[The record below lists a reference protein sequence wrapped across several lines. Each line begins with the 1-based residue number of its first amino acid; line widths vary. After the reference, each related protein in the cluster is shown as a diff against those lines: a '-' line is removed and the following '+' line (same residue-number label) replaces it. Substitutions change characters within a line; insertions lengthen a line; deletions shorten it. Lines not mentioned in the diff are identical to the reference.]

1 MNDCAP
7 IDLAHHFSTI
17 EDFRSDRNKHH
28 LLIEVIILALCAVLC
43 GADGW
48 VDVAQFGRAKE
59 AWFRRFLSLPNG
71 TPSHDTFGRV
81 FARLCPKQFQECF
94 ASWVQAACRL
104 MPGEIVP
111 IDGKTLR
118 RSHNRS
124 KGKKALHIVS
134 AWASANRLILG
145 QVSTDEKSNEITAIP
160 RLLELLEL
168 RGCVVTID
176 AMGCQKKIAE
186 TIVARGADYVLAVKD
201 NQPSLLEDIKPYF
214 DGVTTGA
221 APEASMGF
229 VQTVDG
235 DHGRIET
242 RRHWITSDI
251 DWLCQHHPWEGLQSI
266 GLVERRRE
274 IGDKI
279 STELH
284 YYILSLPADVNKFAQ
299 AARGHW
305 GIENPVH
312 WSLDVSFRED
322 DSRVRTGHAAENL
335 SLLRR
340 LSLNLLRQEKSL
352 KVGIKAKRLRAG
364 WDEDY
369 LLKVLQNQRQ

>member
-1 MNDCAP
+1 MKECTPVDF
-7 IDLAHHFSTI
+7 AHHFSSI
-17 EDFRSDRNKHH
+17 EDFRVDRNKRH
-28 LLIEVIILALCAVLC
+28 LLLDLIIIALCAVLC
-43 GADGW
+43 GADDW
-48 VDVAQFGRAKE
+48 VDIVQFGKAKE
-59 AWFRRFLSLPNG
+59 GWFRRFLALPNG
-71 TPSHDTFGRV
+71 IASHDTFGRV
-81 FARLCPKQFQECF
+81 FARICPKQFHECF
-94 ASWVQAACRL
+94 ASWVQTLCQL
-104 MPGEIVP
+104 LPGEIIP

-118 RSHNRS
+118 RSHERA
-124 KGKKALHIVS
+124 KGKSALHMVS
-134 AWASANRLILG
+134 AWASANRLVLG
-145 QVSTDEKSNEITAIP
+145 QVSTDAKSNEITAIP
-160 RLLELLEL
+160 RLLELLEI

-214 DGVTTGA
+214 EGVAAGA
-221 APEASMGF
+221 PASVPMEF
-229 VQTVDG
+229 VETVDG

-251 DWLCQHHPWEGLQSI
+251 DWLREHHPWEGLQSI
-266 GLVERRRE
+266 GMVERRRE
-274 IGDKI
+274 IGEKI

-284 YYILSLPADVNKFAQ
+284 YYILSLPADADRLAQ

-322 DSRVRTGHAAENL
+322 DSRARVGHSAENL
-335 SLLRR
+335 SILRR
-340 LSLNLLRQEKSL
+340 LSLNLLRQETSL
-352 KVGIKAKRLRAG
+352 KVGIKAKRRRAG

-369 LLKVLQNQRQ
+369 LLKVLRNQRE

>member
-1 MNDCAP
+1 MKECSPADF
-7 IDLAHHFSTI
+7 AHHFSSM
-17 EDFRSDRNKHH
+17 EDFRVERNKRHV
-28 LLIEVIILALCAVLC
+28 LLELIIIALCAVLC

-48 VDVAQFGRAKE
+48 VEVAQFGRAKE

-71 TPSHDTFGRV
+71 IASHDTFGRV

-94 ASWVQAACRL
+94 ASWVRAACRL
-104 MPGEIVP
+104 IPGEIVP

-118 RSHNRS
+118 RSHDRA
-124 KGKKALHIVS
+124 KGKTALHMVS
-134 AWASANRLILG
+134 AWASANRLVLG
-145 QVSTDEKSNEITAIP
+145 QISTEEKSNEITAIP
-160 RLLELLEL
+160 RLLELLEIH
-168 RGCVVTID
+168 GCVVTID

-186 TIVARGADYVLAVKD
+186 TIVDRGADYVLAVKD

-214 DGVTTGA
+214 DGVTTQT
-221 APEASMGF
+221 APSASMGF
-229 VQTVDG
+229 LETVEG

-251 DWLCQHHPWEGLQSI
+251 DWLRQHHPWEGLKSI
-266 GLVERRRE
+266 GMVERRRE
-274 IGDKI
+274 VGDKTT
-279 STELH
+279 TELH
-284 YYILSLPADVNKFAQ
+284 YYILSLPADVERLAQ

-322 DSRVRTGHAAENL
+322 DSRVRIGHAAENL
-335 SLLRR
+335 SVLRR
-340 LSLNLLRQEKSL
+340 LSLNLLRQETSL

-369 LLKVLQNQRQ
+369 LVKVLRNQCA

>member
-1 MNDCAP
+1 MKECTPADF
-7 IDLAHHFSTI
+7 AHHFAAI
-17 EDFRSDRNKHH
+17 EDFRVDRNKRH
-28 LLIEVIILALCAVLC
+28 LLLELIIIALCAVLC

-48 VDVAQFGRAKE
+48 VEVAQFGRAKE
-59 AWFRRFLSLPNG
+59 GWFRRFLTLPNG
-71 TPSHDTFGRV
+71 IPSHDTFGRV

-94 ASWVQAACRL
+94 ASWVQATCRL
-104 MPGEIVP
+104 LPGEIVP

-118 RSHNRS
+118 RSHDRAN
-124 KGKKALHIVS
+124 GKKALHMVS
-134 AWASANRLILG
+134 AWASANRLVLG

-160 RLLELLEL
+160 RLLGLLEIS
-168 RGCVVTID
+168 GCVVTID

-201 NQPSLLEDIKPYF
+201 NQPGLLEDIKPF
-214 DGVTTGA
+214 FEDVIAGA
-221 APEASMGF
+221 PPSASMGF
-229 VQTVDG
+229 VETVDG

-251 DWLCQHHPWEGLQSI
+251 DWLRQHHPWAGLTSI

-274 IGDKI
+274 ADHKI
-279 STELH
+279 TTELH
-284 YYILSLPADVNKFAQ
+284 YYILSLPADVERLAQ
-299 AARGHW
+299 ASRGHW

-335 SLLRR
+335 SILRR
-340 LSLNLLRQEKSL
+340 LTLNLLRQETSL

-364 WDEDY
+364 WDEGY
-369 LLKVLQNQRQ
+369 LVKVLRNQLS